1 MRPELTAA
9 GGTGPVAA
17 AAAPAPGALGGA
29 RRIGAALAG
38 LLLGLVAGVVYAQ
51 LQPTRYESSVQL
63 LVGPIGAERSTLDA
77 SGMLARTYAGIL
89 ASREM
94 LDRVGAGLGVP
105 VSAADVTAVADERS
119 RVILLVVSRPEADLA
134 PRIADA
140 LAADLIVLVE
150 SSQPAL
156 TDPEKAVAA
165 AATGREPGQVRVL
178 DEATDPALPR
188 RSRPWG
194 TIVTMAALG
203 LAAGWLVGLA
213 LDRRQ
218 GRRVDADWL
227 GSALG
232 LDAIAL
238 NAAPV
243 AARPWSRRRPG
254 PAGVEADACDL
265 AMHRLLLRCDDRG
278 PLFRTVVLIPLGDVP
293 EVATL
298 AQLLAAAGDRNG
310 RPIRL
315 AEADPATP
323 ALPAGV
329 ATVDA
334 SVDASV
340 DGMADGAGAGDA
352 TGMIRVRWLGEV
364 TPPGAVTLVLTPP
377 LSGASRP
384 VAAAVAA
391 DRVVL
396 VARAGRSS
404 RRELAR
410 LVRDLAAIEVVPVG
424 VMLVD
429 PPVLAGPPITPPQRP
444 AAPSAIDLTAT
455 PSPPAVAS
463 AAVASAALEPVPGE
477 LPPAQPEPVTSEV
490 AS

>member
-1 MRPELTAA
+1 MRTELTAA
-9 GGTGPVAA
+9 GGTGPVAP
-17 AAAPAPGALGGA
+17 AAPAPGPLGGA

-38 LLLGLVAGVVYAQ
+38 LLVGLVAGVVYAEV
-51 LQPTRYESSVQL
+51 QPVRYESSVQL
-63 LVGPIGAERSTLDA
+63 LVGPIGAERATLDA

-89 ASREM
+89 TSREM
-94 LDRVGAGLGVP
+94 LDRVGAGLG
-105 VSAADVTAVADERS
+105 AAVTTDDVTAVADERS
-119 RVILLVVSRPEADLA
+119 RVILLVVTRPEADLA

-156 TDPEKAVAA
+156 TDPEKALAA

-178 DEATDPALPR
+178 DEATNPATPR
-188 RSRPWG
+188 QSRPWRA
-194 TIVTMAALG
+194 IVTTAALG
-203 LAAGWLVGLA
+203 LVSGWLVALA
-213 LDRRQ
+213 LDRGRS
-218 GRRVDADWL
+218 RRVDADWL

-238 NAAPV
+238 QAAP
-243 AARPWSRRRPG
+243 APARPWKRRRRPG
-254 PAGVEADACDL
+254 AGIEADACDL

-278 PLFRTVVLIPLGDVP
+278 PLFRTVVLLPLGDVP

-310 RPIRL
+310 RPIHL

-323 ALPAGV
+323 VLPAGV
-329 ATVDA
+329 VTVDA
-334 SVDASV
+334 S
-340 DGMADGAGAGDA
+340 ADGPGPADA
-352 TGMIRVRWLGEV
+352 TGMIRMRWLAEV
-364 TPPGAVTLVLTPP
+364 TPPGAVTLVLAPG

-396 VARAGRSS
+396 VARAGRSP
-404 RRELAR
+404 RHELER
-410 LVRDLAAIEVVPVG
+410 LVRHLAAIEVAPVG

-429 PPVLAGPPITPPQRP
+429 PTVLAGPPITPPQRP
-444 AAPSAIDLTAT
+444 AAPAPIDLTAA
-455 PSPPAVAS
+455 PSPPAVD
-463 AAVASAALEPVPGE
+463 AAPVEPVPDG
-477 LPPAQPEPVTSEV
+477 LAPAEAVPALAEPRPVGSEV
-490 AS
+490 SS